1 MIRAVCLF
9 SVAAIIVSV
18 LIMAC
23 GRAPDKTAPQA
34 SETTTAQPN
43 ATATSQTPAEQRLAF
58 VSNREG
64 AYHLYTMGADGGDIR
79 RMSDQV
85 VAEWPYSV
93 SADGTQI
100 AAWEGYDRVSEE
112 SSPRIYRIDVADG
125 TAQLLGEVPM
135 VGDGPVVMPPRWQ
148 ANDESVLLS
157 VGAASVCYSL
167 PSGGGEPHEESPDEC
182 IQAIVIG
189 EGPEER
195 IAAIAG
201 TSLVMAEARNTQGRE
216 LDQIM
221 VVKDESEGEGAGWDW
236 LALGVM
242 QSVGALRP
250 LWSPDGKWIA
260 YVDLD
265 AANGQTGIAV
275 IPAEGGDSRLLVP
288 FDVSKDV
295 LSPKAWSADGKRVI
309 FAGFEEG
316 TAIQE
321 VAVDSGEVRTLVG
334 DDGYSYLYPQ
344 WVTVAAAPERPVTP
358 SDSASQAASLRDVL
372 KQACGYLI
380 YEEPYGPLFSVAPDG
395 SGAKMINPSPPYPIS
410 LSVDGSLV
418 AYGRRIQSEGRTA
431 LILFDVKQQEEREL
445 ADGDEPGLAPSG
457 RMLAYWSRSRQAGPD
472 DETWGLTVMDLETS
486 EQREFYRGRQIYM
499 KQPVWSPDETRVA
512 FFAESWE
519 GDDTDTLQV
528 NLTVLDVQSGVSTV
542 VATLHGRPESPAA
555 WSPDGSQIAF
565 VDNQLRLVK
574 PDGSDLH
581 SFPLEAQSAGWSPSG
596 DQLVVR
602 GFELVTLVDPA
613 SGETTWLTSDV
624 GGVVT
629 VPPAWS
635 PDGRLLAYASLRD
648 ELMVMDVATRATV
661 MVLPNANE
669 PRWITEGCASP

>member
-23 GRAPDKTAPQA
+23 GRVPDKTAPQA

-64 AYHLYTMGADGGDIR
+64 AYHFYTMGADGGDIR

-125 TAQLLGEVPM
+125 SAHLLGEVPM

-167 PSGGGEPHEESPDEC
+167 PSGGGDVREESPDKC
-182 IQAIVIG
+182 IEAIALADGPGESLAAIV
-189 EGPEER
+189 
-195 IAAIAG
+195 G
-201 TSLVMAEARNTQGRE
+201 TSLVMTEARNTQGRE

-221 VVKDESEGEGAGWDW
+221 AVKDESEGEGAGWDW

-242 QSVGALRP
+242 QAMGVLRP
-250 LWSPDGKWIA
+250 VWSPDGKWIA

-265 AANGQTGIAV
+265 AENGRAGIAI
-275 IPAEGGDSRLLVP
+275 IPAEGGDSRLLVF
-288 FDVSKDV
+288 FDYPKDV
-295 LSPKAWSADGKRVI
+295 LSPKAWSPDGKRVI
-309 FAGFEEG
+309 FAGMEEA
-316 TAIQE
+316 TAIQD
-321 VAVDSGEVRTLVG
+321 VAVDGGDVRTLIG
-334 DDGYSYLYPQ
+334 GDGYEYRFPQ
-344 WVTVAAAPERPVTP
+344 WVTVAAPPERLATP
-358 SDSASQAASLRDVL
+358 SDSANQTASLNDAL
-372 KQACGYLI
+372 KRACGYLI
-380 YEEPYGPLFSVAPDG
+380 YEEPYGPLYSANLDG
-395 SGAKMINPSPPYPIS
+395 SNVKMISQWSPDS
-410 LSVDGSLV
+410 LTADASLV
-418 AYGRRIQSEGRTA
+418 AYDRQKSSGSPRTVF
-431 LILFDVKQQEEREL
+431 LFDTERQEKREIG
-445 ADGDEPGLAPSG
+445 DGQDPGLSSSG
-457 RMLAYWSRSRQAGPD
+457 KMLAYWSPTRQAGPD
-472 DETWGLTVMDLETS
+472 DDTSGLVVVNLETGERRKLYDGS
-486 EQREFYRGRQIYM
+486 PIDLV
-499 KQPVWSPDETRVA
+499 QPAWSPDETRLA
-512 FFAESWE
+512 FFAQSGI
-519 GDDTDTLQV
+519 GDNLDNLQTD
-528 NLTVLDVQSGVSTV
+528 LTVIDLQTGTSTV
-542 VATLHGRPESPAA
+542 VAKLGPSRPESPVV
-555 WSPDGSQIAF
+555 WSPDGSKIAF
-565 VDNQLRLVK
+565 ADN
-574 PDGSDLH
+574 DLH
-581 SFPLEAQSAGWSPSG
+581 LINADGRDRHNYLIDAESVAWSPSG
-596 DQLVVR
+596 DRFVVR
-602 GFELVTLVDPA
+602 DFGKVSLVDPK
-613 SGETTWLTSDV
+613 SGIETWLTSDV

-648 ELMVMDVATRATV
+648 ELMVMDVTTRATV
-661 MVLPNANE
+661 TVLPNANE